1 MTVEDI
7 SHRIESLAKERGISK
22 YTLADK
28 CPEVVRATV
37 YNAVSGKMSMKIET
51 LIYICNALEISM
63 RDFFDFEGE
72 IEYHLTN
79 DEKLVIESYRSMEEK
94 QKQRVLG
101 YLSSLTEM
109 NE

>member
-7 SHRIESLAKERGISK
+7 SRRIEALANERGISK
-22 YTLADK
+22 YALADK
-28 CPEVVRATV
+28 CPQVVQSTV
-37 YNAVSGKMSMKIET
+37 YNALSGKMSMKIET
-51 LIYICNALEISM
+51 LIYICQALEISM

-72 IEYHLTN
+72 IEYHLSD

-109 NE
+109 KE